1 LKEAH
6 KAAKAL
12 AKVVETSRK
21 VVINGQIYL
30 TYEHWQTE
38 TPTAEDDRCYDR
50 AKGWT
55 ESTSH
60 AAALD
65 INSRLFCVLP
75 GARLIASTPRP
86 IALRTFPTLNV
97 LLNAL
102 PGKNSRR
109 PTWHDYDHRGQSQ
122 SGRFLEYYELS
133 AEPTYLG

>member
-1 LKEAH
+1 MRRVLVVDDNPLVRQVLPDVVLKEAH

-60 AAALD
+60 AALLWLPVR
-65 INSRLFCVLP
+65 NPSCQPGSQMVQQCSRHKVFVQEESQNHHSAPPNRQNC
-75 GARLIASTPRP
+75 
-86 IALRTFPTLNV
+86 
-97 LLNAL
+97 
-102 PGKNSRR
+102 RR
-109 PTWHDYDHRGQSQ
+109 R
-122 SGRFLEYYELS
+122 
-133 AEPTYLG
+133 